1 MSFGPIVT
9 MFDEPNCCLCHLKL
23 RSSNLVGDRITV
35 NPGETALDYR
45 RSYLSLACGHEF
57 HLACAK
63 RLARF
68 HANVPTVPCPMCRTP
83 FPASEV
89 TELRGPPPF
98 NVHFFVTMASHG
110 LLEHVNQQLALNG
123 AEVDAR
129 LNGFTALQA
138 AAMHGR
144 EAVVQRLIAA
154 GANVNA
160 VNAGDGL
167 TALLLA
173 ASFGHGA
180 IVDRLLAAGADVNAV
195 LEDGISVLMSAA
207 EEGYLAVVN
216 RLLDAGALVNAVDNH
231 GRTAL
236 LLTASHGHGA
246 IVDRLLAAGADVN
259 AADEDGDSA
268 LIVAA
273 KQGHE
278 AVVARLLRAGANV
291 GAVDTEGRTAL
302 QLAVL
307 NGHQAAANRIQAWL
321 DAPARGTRARTRR

>member
-1 MSFGPIVT
+1 MSFGPILT
-9 MFDEPNCCLCHLKL
+9 MFDEPKCCLCDHKL
-23 RSSNLVGDRITV
+23 RSSNLVGDGITV

-57 HLACAK
+57 HLACA
-63 RLARF
+63 RQLARF
-68 HANVPTVPCPMCRTP
+68 HANVPTVPCPLCRTP

-89 TELRGPPPF
+89 TELRSPPF

-180 IVDRLLAAGADVNAV
+180 IVDRLLAAGADVNA
-195 LEDGISVLMSAA
+195 
-207 EEGYLAVVN
+207 
-216 RLLDAGALVNAVDNH
+216 
-231 GRTAL
+231 
-236 LLTASHGHGA
+236 
-246 IVDRLLAAGADVN
+246 
-259 AADEDGDSA
+259 ADEDGDSA

-321 DAPARGTRARTRR
+321 DAPAQGTRARTRR